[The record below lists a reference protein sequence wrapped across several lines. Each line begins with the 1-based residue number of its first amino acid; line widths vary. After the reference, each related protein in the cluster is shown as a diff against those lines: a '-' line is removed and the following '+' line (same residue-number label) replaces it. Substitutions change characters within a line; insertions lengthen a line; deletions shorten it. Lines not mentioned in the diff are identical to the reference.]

1 MRSAASLAVLCLLL
15 CGCGGGPRDL
25 LLHDCSPGLQ
35 DSGRVVECF
44 TVRVPER
51 GAEFSTGAR
60 AVVLEVVRVRAS
72 RPVAG
77 LPPVIYLHG
86 GPGGGVLEDLDDVL
100 RSDIAKQ
107 LVAQDQ
113 DWVFFDQRGTGLA
126 RPLLDCGELALNDAG
141 PLDADV
147 VQQLIECGQRL
158 SAQGIALDTYHSQQ
172 VALDVQAIR
181 RALRLGSFDV
191 YGLSYGTRVAAAVV
205 ATASSGLRAVV
216 LDSPW
221 PPEATWTE
229 SGPTWVSHEAREL
242 LRACAADTACGAA
255 HPDLETRLDTLL
267 RSWRDGD
274 RALGATNARQ
284 FALFLMD
291 ALYEPTGVASLPQDI
306 ERVVRGD
313 LSLLRGRGADGAG
326 YAEGLHMATLCN
338 EELPLE
344 SAERVREY
352 ALGDPIA
359 EAVASTMVNYFPACA
374 GFVVKPRDPLDAAP
388 VESNI
393 PTLFLAAGIDAGCP
407 AEFSEVAVRGFSR
420 GQLVVM
426 PFSTHQVAVN
436 SLCARTIARQ
446 FLRQPT
452 EAVKRTCVAEEQAGI
467 SFH

>member
-1 MRSAASLAVLCLLL
+1 M
-15 CGCGGGPRDL
+15 
-25 LLHDCSPGLQ
+25 
-35 DSGRVVECF
+35 VECL

-51 GAEFSTGAR
+51 GAAFSTGVR
-60 AVVLEVVRVRAS
+60 AVTLEVVRVRAS
-72 RPVAG
+72 RPIAG

-86 GPGGGVLEDLDDVL
+86 GPGGGVLDDLGDVL
-100 RSDIAKQ
+100 KSGMAKE

-126 RPLLDCGELALNDAG
+126 RPSLDCGELALNDAG
-141 PLDADV
+141 PLDANV
-147 VQQLIECGQRL
+147 VEQLIECGQRL

-181 RALRLGSFDV
+181 RALRFESFDV
-191 YGLSYGTRVAAAVV
+191 YGLSYGTRVAAALLT
-205 ATASSGLRAVV
+205 TASSGLRAVV

-229 SGPTWVSHEAREL
+229 SGPIWVSHEAREL
-242 LRACAADTACGAA
+242 LRACAADAVCGAA

-267 RSWRDGD
+267 RSWRDGNS
-274 RALGATNARQ
+274 AQGATNARQ

-291 ALYEPTGVASLPQDI
+291 AIYEPAGVANLPRDI
-306 ERVVRGD
+306 ERMVRGD
-313 LSLLRGRGADGAG
+313 LALLSGRGAKGAG

-338 EELPLE
+338 EELPFE
-344 SAERVREY
+344 SAARVREY
-352 ALGDPIA
+352 AVGDPIA

-374 GFVVKPRDPLDAAP
+374 GFVVKPRDPRDAAR
-388 VESNI
+388 VESSI

-407 AEFSEVAVRGFSR
+407 AQFSEVAVRDYSR

-426 PFSTHQVAVN
+426 PFVTHRVAVN

-452 EAVKRTCVAEEQAGI
+452 EPVERSCVTEEQTGI
-467 SFH
+467 SFR